1 MGDRCGKR
9 STEEEEEKEGGVSLH
24 GGSGSSRFSR
34 TMVVPKTNTPA
45 RTEEQHLLTAYR
57 LQQNIRVA
65 MKQRLVQ
72 GQSSSSSSNNDVETG
87 SAPVSENDENWA
99 RYFEEDPAKAT
110 ESGYTKVHYDAYL
123 QKKKKKQASS
133 RLPRTVVA
141 PVTSQQQ
148 LQPPPQPPR
157 PSDAHL

>member
-72 GQSSSSSSNNDVETG
+72 GQNSSSSSSSSSSDVETG

-99 RYFEEDPAKAT
+99 R
-110 ESGYTKVHYDAYL
+110 
-123 QKKKKKQASS
+123 
-133 RLPRTVVA
+133 
-141 PVTSQQQ
+141 
-148 LQPPPQPPR
+148 
-157 PSDAHL
+157 